1 MRQPPRRDALC
12 LSAHYYSG
20 RFLGAL
26 PSGIAGLQY
35 SPHVSTLA
43 HTADTDCCNAVEPGQ
58 PPLEGRLIQCFLYTR
73 TPGMAED
80 NHYAHP
86 LDMVV
91 NLDLNSR
98 RARVIPFCWVVKNRP

>member
-1 MRQPPRRDALC
+1 MQQPPRRDALC
-12 LSAHYYSG
+12 LSAHNYSG
-20 RFLGAL
+20 RFLGA
-26 PSGIAGLQY
+26 PPYGLQY
-35 SPHVSTLA
+35 SPHISTLA
-43 HTADTDCCNAVEPGQ
+43 HTADKHCCNAVEPGE
-58 PPLEGRLIQCFLYTR
+58 PMLEGRLIQCFLYTR

-98 RARVIPFCWVVKNRP
+98 KARSMPFYWVVKY

>member
-1 MRQPPRRDALC
+1 MGC
-12 LSAHYYSG
+12 LSLCIIT
-20 RFLGAL
+20 LGSL
-26 PSGIAGLQY
+26 R
-35 SPHVSTLA
+35 
-43 HTADTDCCNAVEPGQ
+43 AVEPGQ

-98 RARVIPFCWVVKNRP
+98 KARGLLCLC

>member
-1 MRQPPRRDALC
+1 MLEV
-12 LSAHYYSG
+12 
-20 RFLGAL
+20 FLVIQASCSV
-26 PSGIAGLQY
+26 P
-35 SPHVSTLA
+35 
-43 HTADTDCCNAVEPGQ
+43 AVEPGQ

-73 TPGMAED
+73 TPGMPDD

-98 RARVIPFCWVVKNRP
+98 KVCSWQKPEVFC